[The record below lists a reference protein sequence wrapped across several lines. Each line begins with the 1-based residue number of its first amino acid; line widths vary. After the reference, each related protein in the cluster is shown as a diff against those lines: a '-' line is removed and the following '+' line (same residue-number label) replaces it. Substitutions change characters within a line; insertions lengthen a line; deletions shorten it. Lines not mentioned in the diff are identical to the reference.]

1 MANLQKKSIVD
12 SLIEAIKNANF
23 ALITFEKT
31 THGSLE
37 NLRRDLKKQ
46 DTSFKV
52 IKNVLFEK
60 AVNKLSQS
68 EKAFRNIS
76 TKVLPLANKSAI
88 LVFKGEWLDGLKK
101 YYSTIK
107 EDENFSFKFGY
118 IDKELYQKDD
128 MMRLANLPGRDE
140 LIAKIIGSLKN
151 PMTRTTRALTYN
163 MQKFVYILSQ
173 KAQQ

>member
-12 SLIEAIKNANF
+12 SLIEAIKTANF

-37 NLRRDLKKQ
+37 KLRRDLKKQ

-68 EKAFRNIS
+68 EKAFRDIS
-76 TKVLPLANKSAI
+76 TKTLPLVNKSAI
-88 LVFKGEWLDGLKK
+88 LIFKGEWLDGLKK
-101 YYSTIK
+101 YYSIIK
-107 EDENFSFKFGY
+107 EDEN
-118 IDKELYQKDD
+118 
-128 MMRLANLPGRDE
+128 LPGKDQ
-140 LIAKIIGSLKN
+140 LIANIIGSLKN

-173 KAQQ
+173 KSQQ

>member
-37 NLRRDLKKQ
+37 KLRRDLKKQ

-68 EKAFRNIS
+68 EKAFRVIS
-76 TKVLPLANKSAI
+76 TKVLPLVNKSAI

-101 YYSTIK
+101 YYSIIK
-107 EDENFSFKFGY
+107 EDENFTFKFGY
-118 IDKELYQKDD
+118 IDHELYQTND
-128 MMRLANLPGRDE
+128 MVRLANLPGRDQ

-173 KAQQ
+173 KSQK